1 MNDLRSLSSNFFN
14 EGFRWVWP
22 SRCPICGA
30 LGSESVCDLCLSDC
44 KPLRDSLS
52 VSPELIERAVAVYD
66 YSGPAKQAVH
76 RLKYE
81 GESALIEWMSG
92 EIGRE
97 VQRLG
102 WLDQVFV
109 PVPIHRTRRMERA
122 FNQAE
127 ALCEAIPAPVE
138 PLLVRT
144 RKTVP
149 QAALDKALRSENIRG
164 AFAANGEISGR
175 EIVIVDDVCT
185 TGSTV
190 SECAKV
196 LLRAGAKS
204 VRVLAFAG
212 VP

>member
-1 MNDLRSLSSNFFN
+1 M
-14 EGFRWVWP
+14 
-22 SRCPICGA
+22 A
-30 LGSESVCDLCLSDC
+30 
-44 KPLRDSLS
+44 
-52 VSPELIERAVAVYD
+52 PEVVYRAVAIYD
-66 YSGPAKQAVH
+66 YSGAAKQAVH

-81 GESALIEWMSG
+81 GESALIEWMAV
-92 EIGRE
+92 EIAKE
-97 VQRLG
+97 VRRLG
-102 WLDQVFV
+102 WQDQVFV
-109 PVPIHRTRRMERA
+109 PVPIHRTRRSERA

-127 ALCEAIPAPVE
+127 ALCEALQAPVE
-138 PLLVRT
+138 RLLVRT

-164 AFAANGEISGR
+164 AFGANGDVGGR

>member
-1 MNDLRSLSSNFFN
+1 
-14 EGFRWVWP
+14 
-22 SRCPICGA
+22 
-30 LGSESVCDLCLSDC
+30 
-44 KPLRDSLS
+44 
-52 VSPELIERAVAVYD
+52 
-66 YSGPAKQAVH
+66 
-76 RLKYE
+76 
-81 GESALIEWMSG
+81 
-92 EIGRE
+92 
-97 VQRLG
+97 
-102 WLDQVFV
+102 
-109 PVPIHRTRRMERA
+109 MERA

-164 AFAANGEISGR
+164 AFAANGEILGR

>member
-1 MNDLRSLSSNFFN
+1 L
-14 EGFRWVWP
+14 
-22 SRCPICGA
+22 
-30 LGSESVCDLCLSDC
+30 LGSL
-44 KPLRDSLS
+44 P
-52 VSPELIERAVAVYD
+52 VSPELIERVVAIYE
-66 YSGPAKQAVH
+66 YAGPAKQAVQ

-81 GESALIEWMSG
+81 GESALIEWMSAQMG
-92 EIGRE
+92 LQ
-97 VQRLG
+97 VQKQG
-102 WLDQVFV
+102 WQDQVFV
-109 PVPIHRTRRMERA
+109 PVPIHRSRRSERA

-127 ALCEAIPAPVE
+127 ALCEAIPGSVE
-138 PLLVRT
+138 PLLERT

-149 QAALDKALRSENIRG
+149 QAALNKALRSENIRG
-164 AFAANGEISGR
+164 AFAANGEVLGR

>member
-1 MNDLRSLSSNFFN
+1 MSDLRSLSNSFFD
-14 EGFRWVWP
+14 EAFRWVWP
-22 SRCPICGA
+22 HRCPICGA
-30 LGSESVCDLCLSDC
+30 LGAVSVCDSCLSEL
-44 KPLRDSLS
+44 KPLGESLS
-52 VSPELIERAVAVYD
+52 VSPELIERAVAIYD

-81 GESALIEWMSG
+81 GESALIQWMS
-92 EIGRE
+92 EQIALE
-97 VQRLG
+97 VRKLG
-102 WLDQVFV
+102 WGDQIFV
-109 PVPIHRTRRMERA
+109 PVPIHRTRQLERA

-127 ALCEAIPAPVE
+127 ALCESLQAPVE
-138 PLLVRT
+138 KLLVRT
-144 RKTVP
+144 KKTIP
-149 QAALDKALRSENIRG
+149 QAALDKALRSDNIRG
-164 AFAANGEISGR
+164 AFAASGEVAGR